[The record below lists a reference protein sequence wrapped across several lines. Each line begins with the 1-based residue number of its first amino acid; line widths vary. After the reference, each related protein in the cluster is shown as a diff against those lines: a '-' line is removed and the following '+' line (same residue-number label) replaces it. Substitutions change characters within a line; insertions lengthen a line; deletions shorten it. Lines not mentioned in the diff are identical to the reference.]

1 RAIDDLHVSR
11 VHAPWKA
18 WVSLDQRALRRHRR
32 RIKIIDDLHGVRIA
46 HRQYGNLD
54 DLTVDVEGLAN
65 RALAADERN
74 LFRRKSRRPHVDD
87 DLAIGCE
94 PGNDDPGRSLDANCP
109 LRRATVVADKD
120 DEEPSAVHAF
130 LDITTDRV

>member
-1 RAIDDLHVSR
+1 M
-11 VHAPWKA
+11 
-18 WVSLDQRALRRHRR
+18 SLDQRALRRHRR

-94 PGNDDPGRSLDANCP
+94 PGNDDPGRSLDANFP
-109 LRRATVVADKD
+109 LRRETAVADKD
-120 DEEPSAVHAF
+120 NEATRAVTAL
-130 LDITTDRV
+130 LDFTAVRVEDPIAKVGVR